1 VVNGEREIIIH
12 PIVTE
17 KTVGLQKGNKYVFRV
32 ASRATKQEVR
42 KAVQDMFGVTVLKV
56 HTINVRGKRKR
67 LGRFEGRT
75 NSWKKAIVFVKPGE
89 RIKAFDIS

>member
-1 VVNGEREIIIH
+1 MSGEREVIIH

-17 KTVGLQKGNKYVFRV
+17 KTVGLQKENKYVFKV
-32 ASRATKQEVR
+32 ALKATKQEVK

-56 HTINVRGKRKR
+56 HTVNVRGKKKR

-75 NSWKKAIVFVKPGE
+75 SSWKKAIVFVKPGE
-89 RIKAFDIS
+89 KIKAFDIS